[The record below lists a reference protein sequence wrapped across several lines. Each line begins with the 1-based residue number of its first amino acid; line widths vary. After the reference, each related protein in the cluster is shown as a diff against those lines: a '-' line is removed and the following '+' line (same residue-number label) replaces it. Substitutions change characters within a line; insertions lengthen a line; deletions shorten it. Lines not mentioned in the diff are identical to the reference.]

1 MTVIAPVPFI
11 SWCDGGHYI
20 LIEGNLHIMAMIRK
34 ASNIRKKLHML
45 VYGEQGTGKSRTAMQ
60 LCYLKNAEG
69 RPFRVLYID
78 TENGSIDNYTEELA
92 ANGANP
98 DNLLVVYTQSLAEV
112 QDYIKIVTNNDDFED
127 DDGNVILDG
136 DGEPFRADALVI
148 DSASILKM
156 SAQQGLTIFSQK
168 RAKVK
173 ATAQGLTGD
182 EKAVKIEGAGMELKD
197 FNTLNFKG
205 QSLILDLNASGVNY
219 VVVCREKDE
228 KRTKVVN
235 GSIAS
240 EATGRKIPD
249 GFTGQ
254 EYNVDTEFRLYFQD
268 GQQLAYFDKDRTGVH
283 KGGEIVED
291 LTLLQY
297 QDIITGSANNK
308 EFVIKNGLNDA
319 VKTEVKLNMRDLGID
334 SDEVDADTST
344 KAPDSAEPTAESI
357 KAKLNDMLNS
367 ASPIKKNNAAK
378 ALKEAGLPTAF
389 RPLTDIEKL
398 KKIAAVM
405 EKELA

>member
-1 MTVIAPVPFI
+1 
-11 SWCDGGHYI
+11 
-20 LIEGNLHIMAMIRK
+20 MAMIRK

-45 VYGEQGTGKSRTAMQ
+45 VYGEQGTGKSRLAMQ
-60 LCYLKNAEG
+60 LCYLKNADG
-69 RPFRVLYID
+69 RPFRVLYLD
-78 TENGSIDNYTEELA
+78 TENGSIDNYTEELVD
-92 ANGANP
+92 NGVNP
-98 DNLLVVYTQSLAEV
+98 ENLLVVYTQSLAEV
-112 QDYIKIVTNNDDFED
+112 QDYIKMVANNEDFED
-127 DDGNVILDG
+127 EDGNVILDA
-136 DGEPFRADALVI
+136 DSKPFRVDALVI
-148 DSASILKM
+148 DSASILKL
-156 SAQQGLTIFSQK
+156 STQQGLVSFSQK

-219 VVVCREKDE
+219 IVVCREKDE

-254 EYNVDTEFRLYFQD
+254 EYNVDTEFRLYVQD
-268 GQQLAYFDKDRTGVH
+268 GQPLAYFDKDRTGVH
-283 KGGEIVED
+283 KGGEVVED

-297 QDIITGSANNK
+297 QDVITNSAKNK
-308 EFVIKNGLNDA
+308 EFIIKNGLNDA
-319 VKTEVKLNMRDLGID
+319 VNTELKLSMRDLGID
-334 SDEVDADTST
+334 DDEPET
-344 KAPDSAEPTAESI
+344 KASNKSDSSEPTVESI
-357 KAKLNDMLNS
+357 RAKLNDMIS
-367 ASPIKKNNAAK
+367 KASPIKKNNAIN

-389 RPLTDIEKL
+389 RSMTDIEKL
-398 KKIAAVM
+398 KKVAAVM

>member
-1 MTVIAPVPFI
+1 
-11 SWCDGGHYI
+11 
-20 LIEGNLHIMAMIRK
+20 MAMIRK

-45 VYGEQGTGKSRTAMQ
+45 VYGEQGTGKSRLAMQ
-60 LCYLKNAEG
+60 LCYLKNADG
-69 RPFRVLYID
+69 RPFRVLYLD
-78 TENGSIDNYTEELA
+78 TENGSIDNYTNELA
-92 ANGANP
+92 ENGVDP
-98 DNLLVVYTQSLAEV
+98 ENLLVIYTQSLAEV
-112 QDYIKIVTNNDDFED
+112 QDYIKMVTNDEDFEYENGD
-127 DDGNVILDG
+127 VILDA
-136 DGEPFRADALVI
+136 DGKPFRVDALVI

-156 SAQQGLTIFSQK
+156 SAQQGLTAFSQK

-219 VVVCREKDE
+219 IVVCREKDE

-268 GQQLAYFDKDRTGVH
+268 GQPLAYFDKDRTGVH
-283 KGGEIVED
+283 KGGEVVED

-297 QDIITGSANNK
+297 QDVITGSAKNK
-308 EFVIKNGLNDA
+308 EFIIKNGLNDA

-334 SDEVDADTST
+334 DDEPDT
-344 KAPDSAEPTAESI
+344 KANDSKSDSAEPTAESI
-357 KAKLNDMLNS
+357 KAKLNSMLS
-367 ASPIKKNNAAK
+367 AASPIKKNNAAK
-378 ALKEAGLPTAF
+378 ALKDAGLPTAF
-389 RPLTDIEKL
+389 RSMTDIEKL
-398 KKIAAVM
+398 KQIESVM

>member
-1 MTVIAPVPFI
+1 
-11 SWCDGGHYI
+11 
-20 LIEGNLHIMAMIRK
+20 MAMIRK

-45 VYGEQGTGKSRTAMQ
+45 VYGEQGTGKSRLAMQ
-60 LCYLKNAEG
+60 LCYLKNADG
-69 RPFRVLYID
+69 RPFRVLYLD
-78 TENGSIDNYTEELA
+78 TENGSIDNYTNELA
-92 ANGANP
+92 ENGVDP
-98 DNLLVVYTQSLAEV
+98 ENLLVIYTQSLAEV
-112 QDYIKIVTNNDDFED
+112 QDYIKMVTNDEDFEYENGD
-127 DDGNVILDG
+127 VILDA
-136 DGEPFRADALVI
+136 DGKPFRVDALVI

-156 SAQQGLTIFSQK
+156 SAQQGLTAFSQK

-219 VVVCREKDE
+219 IVVCREKDE

-268 GQQLAYFDKDRTGVH
+268 GQPLAYFDKDRTGVH
-283 KGGEIVED
+283 KGGEVVED

-297 QDIITGSANNK
+297 QDVITGSAKNK
-308 EFVIKNGLNDA
+308 EFIIKNGLNDA

-334 SDEVDADTST
+334 DDEPDS
-344 KAPDSAEPTAESI
+344 KATDSKSDSAEPTAESI
-357 KAKLNDMLNS
+357 KAKLNSMLS
-367 ASPIKKNNAAK
+367 AASPIKKNNAAT
-378 ALKEAGLPTAF
+378 ALKNAGLPTAF
-389 RPLTDIEKL
+389 RSMTDIEKL
-398 KKIAAVM
+398 KQIESVM

>member
-1 MTVIAPVPFI
+1 
-11 SWCDGGHYI
+11 
-20 LIEGNLHIMAMIRK
+20 
-34 ASNIRKKLHML
+34 
-45 VYGEQGTGKSRTAMQ
+45 
-60 LCYLKNAEG
+60 
-69 RPFRVLYID
+69 
-78 TENGSIDNYTEELA
+78 
-92 ANGANP
+92 
-98 DNLLVVYTQSLAEV
+98 
-112 QDYIKIVTNNDDFED
+112 
-127 DDGNVILDG
+127 
-136 DGEPFRADALVI
+136 
-148 DSASILKM
+148 
-156 SAQQGLTIFSQK
+156 
-168 RAKVK
+168 
-173 ATAQGLTGD
+173 
-182 EKAVKIEGAGMELKD
+182 MELKD

-334 SDEVDADTST
+334 SDEVDTDTST

>member
-1 MTVIAPVPFI
+1 
-11 SWCDGGHYI
+11 
-20 LIEGNLHIMAMIRK
+20 MAMIRK

-45 VYGEQGTGKSRTAMQ
+45 VYGEQGTGKSRLAMQ
-60 LCYLKNAEG
+60 LCYLKNADG
-69 RPFRVLYID
+69 RPFRVLYLD
-78 TENGSIDNYTEELA
+78 TENGSIDNYTNELA
-92 ANGANP
+92 ENGVDP
-98 DNLLVVYTQSLAEV
+98 ENLLVIYTQSLAEV
-112 QDYIKIVTNNDDFED
+112 QDYIKMVTNDEGFEYENGD
-127 DDGNVILDG
+127 VILDA
-136 DGEPFRADALVI
+136 DGKPFRVDALVI

-156 SAQQGLTIFSQK
+156 SAQQGLTAFSQK

-219 VVVCREKDE
+219 IVVCREKDE

-268 GQQLAYFDKDRTGVH
+268 GQPLAYFDKDRTGVH
-283 KGGEIVED
+283 KGGEVVED

-297 QDIITGSANNK
+297 QDVITGSAKNK
-308 EFVIKNGLNDA
+308 EFIIKNGLNDA

-334 SDEVDADTST
+334 DDEPDT
-344 KAPDSAEPTAESI
+344 KANDSKSDSAEPTAESI
-357 KAKLNDMLNS
+357 KAKLNSMLS
-367 ASPIKKNNAAK
+367 AASPIKKNNAAK
-378 ALKEAGLPTAF
+378 ALKDAGLPTAF
-389 RPLTDIEKL
+389 RSMTDIEKL
-398 KKIAAVM
+398 KQIESVM

>member
-1 MTVIAPVPFI
+1 MTVIAPVFFI

-20 LIEGNLHIMAMIRK
+20 LTEGNLHIMAMIRK

-156 SAQQGLTIFSQK
+156 SAQQK
-168 RAKVK
+168 MCA
-173 ATAQGLTGD
+173 
-182 EKAVKIEGAGMELKD
+182 
-197 FNTLNFKG
+197 
-205 QSLILDLNASGVNY
+205 
-219 VVVCREKDE
+219 
-228 KRTKVVN
+228 
-235 GSIAS
+235 
-240 EATGRKIPD
+240 
-249 GFTGQ
+249 
-254 EYNVDTEFRLYFQD
+254 
-268 GQQLAYFDKDRTGVH
+268 
-283 KGGEIVED
+283 
-291 LTLLQY
+291 
-297 QDIITGSANNK
+297 
-308 EFVIKNGLNDA
+308 
-319 VKTEVKLNMRDLGID
+319 
-334 SDEVDADTST
+334 
-344 KAPDSAEPTAESI
+344 
-357 KAKLNDMLNS
+357 
-367 ASPIKKNNAAK
+367 
-378 ALKEAGLPTAF
+378 
-389 RPLTDIEKL
+389 
-398 KKIAAVM
+398 
-405 EKELA
+405 

>member
-1 MTVIAPVPFI
+1 
-11 SWCDGGHYI
+11 
-20 LIEGNLHIMAMIRK
+20 MAMIRK

-45 VYGEQGTGKSRTAMQ
+45 VYGEQGTGKSRFAMQ
-60 LCYLKNAEG
+60 LCYLKNADG
-69 RPFRVLYID
+69 RPFRVLYLD
-78 TENGSIDNYTEELA
+78 TENGSIDNYTDELA
-92 ANGANP
+92 ENGANP
-98 DNLLVVYTQSLAEV
+98 DNLMIVYTQSLAEV
-112 QDYIKIVTNNDDFED
+112 QDYIKLVTDDDDFED
-127 DDGNVILDG
+127 ENGDVILDA
-136 DGEPFRADALVI
+136 DGKPFRADALVI
-148 DSASILKM
+148 DSASILKL
-156 SAQQGLTIFSQK
+156 STQQGLVNFSQK

-173 ATAQGLTGD
+173 AAAQGLIGD

-219 VVVCREKDE
+219 IVVCREKDE

-268 GQQLAYFDKDRTGVH
+268 GQPLAYFDKDRTGVH
-283 KGGEIVED
+283 KGGEVVED

-297 QDIITGSANNK
+297 QDVITGSAKNK
-308 EFVIKNGLNDA
+308 EFIIKNGLNDA

-334 SDEVDADTST
+334 DDEPDA
-344 KAPDSAEPTAESI
+344 KATDSKSDSAEPTAESI
-357 KAKLNDMLNS
+357 KAKLSSMLS
-367 ASPIKKNNAAK
+367 AASPIKKNNAAT
-378 ALKEAGLPTAF
+378 ALKNAGLPTAF
-389 RPLTDIEKL
+389 RSMTDIEKL
-398 KKIAAVM
+398 KQIASVM